1 MTEYTDKVERQ
12 RVLQEAE
19 EWGNGIKYIHA
30 NNGVIETKFNKG
42 DIEYK
47 DTATGKITWQR
58 TQATKDI
65 LINKFFR
72 ATSV

>member
-19 EWGNGIKYIHA
+19 EWGKGIKYIHA
-30 NNGVIETKFNKG
+30 NNGVIET
-42 DIEYK
+42 
-47 DTATGKITWQR
+47 TGKITWQR

-72 ATSV
+72 ATSA